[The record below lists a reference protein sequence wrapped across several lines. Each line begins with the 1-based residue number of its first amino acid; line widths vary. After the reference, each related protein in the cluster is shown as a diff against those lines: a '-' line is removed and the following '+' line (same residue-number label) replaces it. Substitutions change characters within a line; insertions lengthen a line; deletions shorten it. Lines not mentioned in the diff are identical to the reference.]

1 MFILR
6 IKKLFVILKHP
17 RLLYIFFRYQLLA
30 GVEHAPV
37 FSNKLLTIIDV
48 GANRGQFALAARV
61 LSDASVVSFEPLPVP
76 ANIFQKIFKG
86 DEKVRLHLAAVGES
100 FEKKIIHLSK
110 RDDSSS
116 LLEITDM
123 QSDLFPGTHE
133 VGILEI
139 QVGRLTD
146 FCNAEEIL
154 KPAMLKLDVQGFE
167 LQALQGC
174 IDLIDKF
181 DFIYCECSFVEL
193 YKNQKLA
200 DKVITYLADLG
211 FKLTGIYN
219 PAYDFDGKCIQGDL
233 LFRAEK

>member
-1 MFILR
+1 MFIVR
-6 IKKLFVILKHP
+6 IKKLFGILWHP
-17 RLLYIFFRYQLLA
+17 RFLYAFFRYQLLA

-37 FSNKLLTIIDV
+37 LSNKLLTIIDI
-48 GANRGQFALAARV
+48 GANRGQFTLAARV
-61 LSDASVVSFEPLPVP
+61 LSDARVISFEPLPIP
-76 ANIFQKIFKG
+76 AHTFQKIFKG
-86 DEKVRLHLAAVGES
+86 DEKVRLHIAAIGKSLER
-100 FEKKIIHLSK
+100 KIIHLSK

-116 LLEITDM
+116 LLEISDM

-139 QVGRLTD
+139 QVGRLID

-174 IDLIDKF
+174 IDLINKF
-181 DFIYCECSFVEL
+181 DFVYCECSFVEL
-193 YKNQKLA
+193 YKNQNLA
-200 DKVITYLADLG
+200 DKVIEYLADLG

-219 PAYDFDGKCIQGDL
+219 PAYDHEGRCIQGDL
-233 LFRAEK
+233 LFQAEK